1 MDFTRQHVE
10 HAVKRA
16 HHFQGKFESIRE
28 KLEGVTQG
36 TVETLEVSAGA
47 LLGGVID
54 GRMGKGSLP
63 TIMHVPITL
72 GAGIVLNV
80 LGHFNV
86 AGKQYSAHWCNVG
99 NGFLA
104 NYLSHVGFQ
113 FGKNWQDRGSLFS
126 KKSTA
131 ALPAAAAGSLGEDQ
145 MAQILQRLQQA
156 QGQGQH
162 AGG

>member
-16 HHFQGKFESIRE
+16 HHFQGKFEQIRE
-28 KLEGVTQG
+28 KLESVAQG
-36 TVETLEVSAGA
+36 TAETLEVSAGA

-54 GRMGKGSLP
+54 GRFGKGSLP

-72 GAGIVLNV
+72 GAGIALVA
-80 LGHFNV
+80 LGHFPKV
-86 AGKQYSAHWCNVG
+86 SGRASSHLGNVG

-113 FGKNWQDRGSLFS
+113 FGKNWQDRGSLFA
-126 KKSTA
+126 KKGSA

-145 MAQILQRLQQA
+145 MAQILSRLQQV
-156 QGQGQH
+156 QQSQH
-162 AGG
+162 AG